1 MSDTDEVSEY
11 NEIKT
16 PPLISPNSSPF
27 KRQCGCNNDP
37 ECCRKSDLN
46 YYHGFPQG
54 ERRSQ
59 AVDHRRRS
67 WPLLPNPHPQNL
79 MSINLCL
86 ELVKEKTTKKSLKE
100 KQ

>member
-16 PPLISPNSSPF
+16 PPLISPNSSHF

-54 ERRSQ
+54 ERSSLV
-59 AVDHRRRS
+59 VDRRRRS
-67 WPLLPNPHPQNL
+67 WPLLPKPQPQNL

-86 ELVKEKTTKKSLKE
+86 ELVKEKKQLKNP
-100 KQ
+100 

>member
-16 PPLISPNSSPF
+16 PPVISLNSSPF

-46 YYHGFPQG
+46 YYHGFPKTPP
-54 ERRSQ
+54 ESDP
-59 AVDHRRRS
+59 AESNVKKMNTDDLIS
-67 WPLLPNPHPQNL
+67 
-79 MSINLCL
+79 LCL
-86 ELVKEKTTKKSLKE
+86 KLVKEKNL
-100 KQ
+100 